1 MTWKA
6 KSDTTHCEYLYSAR
20 VIASSFNCWP
30 TTQIFPR
37 RDLRNSSWTICV
49 LLCPQ
54 NFNNPRRIQSS
65 FIHTVSEIFIS
76 DPKMFS
82 TTYTSRLIIH
92 LFIPCTNY
100 SDCIQSSKTAV
111 DSERNIHT
119 WSYFHTGSEFT
130 LCRLLSQGFIRT
142 GSYLFIPDPILFM
155 PDLKLLI
162 CCWLFQRFWI
172 LLLSWLFIRKLFVPG
187 LKIRRWSQVTDWFRI
202 NKKVTGLNISER
214 VNTSPFLLK
223 QNYKAISHATEFN
236 YGPVKMFIF
245 T

>member
-1 MTWKA
+1 MKEA
-6 KSDTTHCEYLYSAR
+6 KSDTMHSERLCPAG
-20 VIASSFNCWP
+20 VVAPSFSCWLMSRL
-30 TTQIFPR
+30 FSG
-37 RDLRNSSWTICV
+37 RDPHSSSWTICT
-49 LLCPQ
+49 LPLSS
-54 NFNNPRRIQSS
+54 NPKKLEKNLEN

-76 DPKMFS
+76 DPKIFS

-92 LFIPCTNY
+92 LFISHTNY

-172 LLLSWLFIRKLFVPG
+172 LLLSWLFIRKLFEPG
-187 LKIRRWSQVTDWFRI
+187 LKIRRWSQVTDWFRKK
-202 NKKVTGLNISER
+202 KKVTGLNISER